1 MRSSWPWLVTFALV
15 ALTSTG
21 CAKGVASMSVTQIA
35 PAGLEPQ
42 DVVGVVV
49 VNGTEAMEQKWAQRV
64 SKCVDHV
71 LDRARAKV
79 RVMRASDTTPN
90 VSSLP
95 FDEDSAWQAL
105 AADAGFRQSAGMLGL
120 QYLVAVSVS
129 EYTGPS
135 MSKAEFGRGG
145 DVFGIDISSNRE
157 LTVNVKAV
165 VVDLKNARLAARV
178 SGGGRG
184 NSRQGMI
191 LLYLVIPIPYWS
203 TTSSFDP
210 ACRKLGMGVALALVH
225 RTSDP
230 EVVSAC
236 PFVDFV
242 KDDNWDDMVEKV
254 LRLRGNTVLFP
265 EDASA
270 SIYAEKFWRDVRARV
285 YRCETRKSP

>member
-49 VNGTEAMEQKWAQRV
+49 VTGTETMEQKWAQKV

-71 LDRARAKV
+71 LDRARVKI

-95 FDEDSAWQAL
+95 FAEDSAWQAL
-105 AADAGFRQSAGMLGL
+105 ASDARFQQSVATLGL

-129 EYTGPS
+129 EYTGPPT
-135 MSKAEFGRGG
+135 SKAEFGASGNA
-145 DVFGIDISSNRE
+145 FGIDISSNRE
-157 LTVNVKAV
+157 LTADVQAA

-178 SGGGRG
+178 SAGGKG
-184 NSRQGMI
+184 NSRQGLI
-191 LLYLVIPIPYWS
+191 LLYLVIPIPYGS

-210 ACRKLGMGVALALVH
+210 ACRKLGMGVARALVH
-225 RTSDP
+225 WTWDP
-230 EVVSAC
+230 GVVSAC
-236 PFVDFV
+236 LFIDTV
-242 KDDNWDDMVEKV
+242 KDDNWDDIVEKV
-254 LRLRGNTVLFP
+254 LRRRANTVLFP
-265 EDASA
+265 EGVNAS
-270 SIYAEKFWRDVRARV
+270 SYAEKFGHGVHARV
-285 YRCETRKSP
+285 YRCERRKSQ

>member
-1 MRSSWPWLVTFALV
+1 MAGDLFASAASGRGEGGSKMRSSWTWLITFAVV
-15 ALTSTG
+15 ALSSTG
-21 CAKGVASMSVTQIA
+21 CAKGVAFMSMTQIA

-49 VNGTEAMEQKWAQRV
+49 VNGTEAMERKWAQKV
-64 SKCVDHV
+64 SNCVDHV

-120 QYLVAVSVS
+120 QYLVAVSIS

-157 LTVNVKAV
+157 LTVNEI
-165 VVDLKNARLAARV
+165 
-178 SGGGRG
+178 GRAH
-184 NSRQGMI
+184 
-191 LLYLVIPIPYWS
+191 V
-203 TTSSFDP
+203 
-210 ACRKLGMGVALALVH
+210 
-225 RTSDP
+225 
-230 EVVSAC
+230 
-236 PFVDFV
+236 
-242 KDDNWDDMVEKV
+242 
-254 LRLRGNTVLFP
+254 
-265 EDASA
+265 
-270 SIYAEKFWRDVRARV
+270 
-285 YRCETRKSP
+285 